1 MKFNVGDA
9 VRLDV
14 PGWDVIAIVV
24 GFEDFDGTTLCE
36 IVIQLDLSRAFV
48 LESDLRPLGEEWKLE
63 T

>member
-48 LESDLRPLGEEWKLE
+48 LESDLRPLEEEWKLE